1 VTELSGSLEG
11 IGLVALVR
19 FLTTVA
25 RSGRLVVSEGS
36 LRGSLDLEDGAL
48 VGAAFDQEQGL
59 PALEAIAL
67 ALGNGRFEFHDAA
80 EAAEHNVRLAAGEV
94 EQQLEKLAREQVVLA
109 AAVPSLSGIPYV
121 NLDEAADNGQ
131 VALDRDTLRLL
142 IQLDG
147 RRTVFELARDRGLLR
162 TLRQL
167 AQLVQ
172 LGLARIEVSGLPRAP
187 EPPPRLEPVRHVE
200 PPAASHPPPTRE
212 PTPSTPP
219 SPPVGPAGSP
229 PGRVRPPSGET
240 AWSRW
245 RRPPPNT
252 PGRAPDEQH

>member
-1 VTELSGSLEG
+1 MTELSGSLEG

-25 RSGRLVVSEGS
+25 RSGRLVVSEGN

-48 VGAAFDQEQGL
+48 VGASFEQEHGL

-67 ALGNGRFEFHDAA
+67 ALGNARFDFRDVSDEA
-80 EAAEHNVRLAAGEV
+80 ERNVRLAPAEV
-94 EQQLEKLAREQVVLA
+94 EQQLEQLAREQVVLA
-109 AAVPSLSGIPYV
+109 AAVPSLSGVPSV
-121 NLDEAADNGQ
+121 KLDDGPTDGQ

-147 RRTVFELARDRGLLR
+147 RRTVAELARERGLLR

-172 LGLARIEVSGLPRAP
+172 LGLARIDVSGLPRAP
-187 EPPPRLEPVRHVE
+187 QAAPAVEPTRPAEAPAPPPPASQ
-200 PPAASHPPPTRE
+200 PTPPGQPAGPAAQ
-212 PTPSTPP
+212 
-219 SPPVGPAGSP
+219 P
-229 PGRVRPPSGET
+229 PGRPRPGPTEP

-245 RRPPPNT
+245 RRPPNL
-252 PGRAPDEQH
+252 G